1 MNERRIAMISD
12 CRQVED
18 NLIDFVEGKASESL
32 LNALAGH
39 LKKCPECARM
49 VEKFRAVWEA
59 IPEGE
64 RFTPPASLWPELLD
78 RIRTLDEPSFSG
90 ERLLNRLMNSLQ
102 ITAAALLL
110 LLSVVFGI
118 QLGNVPEQY
127 SLREP
132 SGERDP
138 EIIEKLF
145 VTEYFQDFQDFP
157 PGTLSD
163 VYTSYEIQDP
173 DEES

>member
-1 MNERRIAMISD
+1 MISD

-18 NLIDFVEGKASESL
+18 NLIDFVEGKAPESL
-32 LNALAGH
+32 RSAVNGH
-39 LKKCPECARM
+39 LKKCPECVRL
-49 VEKFRAVWEA
+49 VERFAEVWEA

-64 RFTPPASLWPELLD
+64 RFSPSASLWPDLLD
-78 RIRTLDEPSFSG
+78 RIRTLDEPSLSG
-90 ERLLNRLMNSLQ
+90 ERLMTRLMNSLQ

-110 LLSVVFGI
+110 LLSVVFGFH
-118 QLGNVPEQY
+118 LGNVPEQY
-127 SLREP
+127 SLREA
-132 SGERDP
+132 SGEHGP

-145 VTEYFQDFQDFP
+145 VIEYFQDFQDFP

-163 VYTSYEIQDP
+163 VYTSYEIQYP